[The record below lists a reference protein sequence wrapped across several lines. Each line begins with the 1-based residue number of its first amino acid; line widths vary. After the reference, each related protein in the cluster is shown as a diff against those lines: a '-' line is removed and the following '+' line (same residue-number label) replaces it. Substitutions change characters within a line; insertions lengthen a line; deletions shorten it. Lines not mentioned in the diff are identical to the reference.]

1 MARGALKRQ
10 STTPALAASPVAL
23 CRVHPAALPGRRS
36 GTDNGRAG
44 VRMSEPIDDLDR
56 NASSQR
62 GDRGPR
68 LDSWKEIAAHLGRDV
83 RTVQRWERAEGLPVH
98 RHQHD
103 KLGSVFAFRD
113 ELEAWRTGRSVR
125 HGEPPPGQNLDSD
138 TRSEPADPVP
148 AGGATDLPSGPP
160 ALAGPAGRAW
170 RRTRQIAALAALVVA
185 AVGAW
190 LVLRPQM
197 PGTPATPPTITSIV
211 VLPLDNLSSDATQDF
226 FAAGLTEEITN
237 RLAQLTRLRVVS
249 RTSAISLRDRKLPV
263 ASIASELGIDAVVEG
278 SVRREAGRV
287 RIAVQLIHAPSDTHL
302 WARDFEGDAD
312 ASWRLQIEIAEAVA
326 AEIRVQST
334 PQERARL
341 SATLTVAPA
350 ARDEYMLGRFLLWRL
365 VGDDQRV
372 RAMAHFRRAIELQ
385 PDYAAP
391 YAALAHAWWMR
402 GAFGPLSLRDVATPA
417 REAAMAAL
425 ARDDGNAEA
434 YAALAYVQGL
444 FDWEWDQAQ
453 ITIRKA
459 VTLEPSNV
467 DARYVHGLLLMALG
481 RLDAAAEELD
491 AAVALDP
498 LSAQVHSTHGR
509 VLYRARRFDDA
520 RRHLERS
527 LELEPRSTT
536 TLARLAVVL
545 EQQQRYG
552 EALAA
557 VDAIDQLL
565 GDARP
570 SSALRAR
577 ILATAG
583 QVPAARQLL
592 AALPPNA
599 PLRAEVLA
607 ALGDRDAALA
617 SLSRALDGRESWLP
631 FIKSDPVFDGLRG
644 DLRWAAVLQRM
655 NLQ

>member
-1 MARGALKRQ
+1 
-10 STTPALAASPVAL
+10 
-23 CRVHPAALPGRRS
+23 
-36 GTDNGRAG
+36 
-44 VRMSEPIDDLDR
+44 MSEPTDDLDR
-56 NASSQR
+56 NAPSQR
-62 GDRGPR
+62 GGRGPR

-103 KLGSVFAFRD
+103 KLGSVFAYRD
-113 ELEAWRTGRSVR
+113 ELEAWRAGRTVR
-125 HGEPPPGQNLDSD
+125 PDEPMPGPDLEIPATPEPP
-138 TRSEPADPVP
+138 EPVP
-148 AGGATDLPSGPP
+148 AEALDLPSGPSAP
-160 ALAGPAGRAW
+160 TPPAGRA
-170 RRTRQIAALAALVVA
+170 RRRARLIAAVA
-185 AVGAW
+185 AILGAAGAW
-190 LVLRPQM
+190 LLLRPQG
-197 PGTPATPPTITSIV
+197 PGTPATPPPITSIV
-211 VLPLDNLSSDATQDF
+211 VLPLDNLSSDATQDV

-263 ASIASELGIDAVVEG
+263 ASIARELGIDAVVEG

-312 ASWRLQIEIAEAVA
+312 VSWRLQIEIAEAVA

-341 SATLTVAPA
+341 SATPAVTPA

-365 VGDDQRV
+365 GGDEQRV

-391 YAALAHAWWMR
+391 HAALAHAWWMR

-453 ITIRKA
+453 LTIRKA

-557 VDAIDQLL
+557 VDAIDKLV

-583 QVPAARQLL
+583 QLPAARQLL
-592 AALPPNA
+592 AALPPTA
-599 PLRAEVLA
+599 PLRAEILA
-607 ALGDRDAALA
+607 ALGDRDAAFA

-631 FIKSDPVFDGLRG
+631 FIKSDPVFDGLH
-644 DLRWAAVLQRM
+644 DDPRWAGVLQRM